1 MNLESLKKAYQAA
14 NCVQLYAKVLS
25 ANDNSKNQVYLSGA
39 VESLHM
45 FRPTGIVSSNSSNG
59 PTFKG
64 RIDFGWLLESG
75 AVVAAPRAQIILYSQ
90 YPEVR
95 LSGFLAG
102 CDAAPNDLMTA
113 RLPGRVL
120 FLGISRDGK
129 VVAYVTA
136 AGSALAVEFAAC
148 PKQLSD
154 GVLFALPLD
163 AAVDVAAART
173 KLLAALRGINAKG
186 WIASKQLDSAGAV
199 RPCNAMQCGGFTLEA
214 ELGVPKNSRAEA
226 DYEGWE
232 VKSYAVKSF
241 DRPLSAGPVTLFT
254 PEPTGGAYRT
264 LGLEGFVRTFGYP
277 DRRGIA
283 DRVNF
288 GGTFFVGQIHPLTG
302 LGLKLNGFDSEAG
315 KIVDADGSVDL
326 VSAGGV
332 VAASWSFS
340 SVLEHWNRKHR
351 YAAYVPSKKQS
362 QPQLSYS
369 YGHVVHLAE
378 HTNHE
383 RLLQAFAN
391 RFVYYDP
398 AIKMEN
404 ASSTSPRS
412 KRRSMFRVRVAS
424 LGVLYESLS
433 AVDVRSSEE

>member
-1 MNLESLKKAYQAA
+1 MNLESLKTAFQAA
-14 NCVQLYAKVLS
+14 QCVQLYAKVLA

-45 FRPTGIVSSNSSNG
+45 FRPTGIVSSNSSKG

-64 RIDFGWLLESG
+64 RIDFGWLQESG
-75 AVVAAPRAQIILYSQ
+75 AVIAAPRAQIILYSQ

-102 CDAAPNDLMTA
+102 CDAAPNELMTA

-129 VVAYVTA
+129 VVAYVA
-136 AGSALAVEFAAC
+136 ASDSALAAEFAAS
-148 PKQLSD
+148 PKQASD

-173 KLLAALRGINAKG
+173 KLLSALRGINAKG
-186 WIASKQLDSAGAV
+186 WIASKQLDSAGTV
-199 RPCNAMQCGGFTLEA
+199 RPCNAPQCGGFTLEA

-232 VKSYAVKSF
+232 VKSYSVASF

-264 LGLEGFVRTFGYP
+264 LGLEGFMRTFGYS
-277 DRRGIA
+277 DRRGRA

-288 GGTFFVGQIHPLTG
+288 GGTFFVGQTHPLTG
-302 LGLKLNGFDSEAG
+302 LGLVLNGFDSEAG

-326 VSAGGV
+326 VSSAGV
-332 VAASWSFS
+332 IAASWSFS
-340 SVLEHWNRKHR
+340 SILEHWNRKHR
-351 YAAYVPSKKQS
+351 YAAYVPSRKQS

-369 YGHVVHLAE
+369 YGHIVHLAE

-398 AIKMEN
+398 AIKIEN
-404 ASSTSPRS
+404 VSSATPRS
-412 KRRSMFRVRVAS
+412 KKRSQFRVRVAK
-424 LGVLYESLS
+424 LGVLYKSLS
-433 AVDVRSSEE
+433 AVDVRGSGE